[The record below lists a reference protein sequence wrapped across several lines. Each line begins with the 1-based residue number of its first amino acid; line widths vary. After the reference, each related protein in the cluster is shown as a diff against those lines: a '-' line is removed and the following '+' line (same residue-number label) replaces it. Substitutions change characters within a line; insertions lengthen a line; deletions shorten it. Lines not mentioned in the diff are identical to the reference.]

1 MTAFCP
7 SRFFFYI
14 PVCMVVVH
22 GIVIL
27 EVPDPTSL
35 QNQFPASSKLI
46 RIHKK
51 LQNQDKKE
59 TTLSKNNYIDGK
71 TVASDDDGQA
81 SLKTHHK
88 LPETKELTREE
99 PTAQVDN
106 RLDINSPQVTVKA
119 LVNENVKE
127 NRKMISPSSMDHLNQ
142 GWNME
147 SIIPSKYNQLIPPT
161 PEKGQPVRVQI
172 NLNITQ
178 ILAVKEDE
186 QVC

>member
-1 MTAFCP
+1 MTPFCP

-59 TTLSKNNYIDGK
+59 TTLSNNYIDGK
-71 TVASDDDGQA
+71 TVTSDDDDQA
-81 SLKTHHK
+81 SLKTHHE
-88 LPETKELTREE
+88 LQEAKEFTREE

-106 RLDINSPQVTVKA
+106 NRLDINSLQVTV
-119 LVNENVKE
+119 VNEDAKEE
-127 NRKMISPSSMDHLNQ
+127 NRKIVSPSSMDHLNQ